1 MRITHLGHVVFYVES
16 LERSL
21 AFYRDLVGMSEIRA
35 TDSTFCAAA
44 LTSGPTHHELL
55 LIEVGSLP
63 GPTPGP
69 RRGFYHAGFC
79 IGQDIQVL
87 RDARDELIDAG
98 VTIKGASDHGVTQSL
113 YLLDPDGNEIEIYVD
128 DPNVDWRT
136 DPTTIVAPIRPLDL

>member
-1 MRITHLGHVVFYVES
+1 MRVAHLGHVVFYVES

-21 AFYRDLVGMSEIRA
+21 AFYRDLLGMSEIRA

-44 LTSGPTHHELL
+44 LTSGRTHHELL

-63 GPTPGP
+63 GPTPG
-69 RRGFYHAGFC
+69 R
-79 IGQDIQVL
+79 QDIQAL
-87 RDARDELIDAG
+87 RDARDELIGAG
-98 VTIKGASDHGVTQSL
+98 VTIKGASDHGITQSL

-128 DPNVDWRT
+128 DPNVDWRA

>member
-1 MRITHLGHVVFYVES
+1 MRVAPLGHVVFYVES

-21 AFYRDLVGMSEIRA
+21 AFYRDLLGMSEIRA
-35 TDSTFCAAA
+35 TDSKFCAAA
-44 LTSGPTHHELL
+44 LTSGRTHHELL

-63 GPTPGP
+63 GPIPGP

-79 IGQDIQVL
+79 IGQNIQSL

-98 VTIKGASDHGVTQSL
+98 VTIKGASDHGITQSL

-128 DPNVDWRT
+128 DPSVDWRA